1 MLATAQIIVVLFGLV
16 LVLFSLW
23 GIASPERL
31 VRMVHGVM
39 DKSWG
44 IPFAVGVR
52 LIMGVALLFT
62 APASKF
68 PVLFK
73 AFGWLALI
81 AAAALPVLG
90 RERLVPL
97 FDWFQKSNLVIRLWL
112 IVGVIFG
119 VFMLYS
125 ILGAFG

>member
-1 MLATAQIIVVLFGLV
+1 MLATAQIIVALFGIV
-16 LVLFSLW
+16 LVLLSLW
-23 GIASPERL
+23 GMISPDRL
-31 VRMVHGVM
+31 VRMVRSVM

-44 IPFAVGVR
+44 MPFAVGVR
-52 LIMGVALLFT
+52 IIMGVALLFA

-68 PVLFK
+68 PVLFS

-112 IVGVIFG
+112 IFGVIFG
-119 VFMLYS
+119 VFMLYGIS
-125 ILGAFG
+125 GAFG